1 MVQLR
6 EIGKKVAETNSIKFQ
21 FQYGTIKSRDFFL
34 LHFDLFRFNSNMVQL
49 RANGA
54 DTSTTSESE
63 FQFQYG
69 TIKSIR
75 INT

>member
-49 RANGA
+49 RATEKVSNRGLYV
-54 DTSTTSESE
+54 SFNSNMV
-63 FQFQYG
+63 QLRG
-69 TIKSIR
+69 
-75 INT
+75 N